1 MIEDNITDITTAP
14 AEQPVPIIDE
24 QTQQVDV
31 AVTPDAPPPVEPE
44 KPAVV
49 LKDINF
55 FNNNVDWHNSNL
67 AEGEK
72 PLKKY
77 KFAQDI
83 PDEEYNGLK
92 GKVEVG
98 TLNEYNTLSTKYPE
112 YKVGKAE
119 KYEDIND
126 ENYTKLHNA
135 NKAQTELTRYNEIVR
150 QLQNKR
156 GLPKIKDRKDLTPEL
171 LGKAESAAVEDLN
184 ADMAKR
190 SKKLGVEFKPF
201 ESFKAIDWDSVGNTY
216 KLSSVKEANESLSKL
231 KEVYGDISPEIKKLP
246 EFSSYE
252 DFEKRKGDLVSL
264 EKSASA
270 AKSKAE
276 QNKFLENVNNQVAL
290 VNKELDANIPIYT
303 DFQTAVSA
311 FKPAKDGTIPF
322 NKKVEEIQTTK
333 GLEDFRNQI
342 SSIQP
347 TGGARGDITAP
358 NLATDNSPFNLEQK
372 RKEYL
377 AKYNER
383 ANNIA
388 MLSKKTLKTGDNAP
402 IFTDED
408 VALTSPYIK
417 MAPMRPSP
425 SVDANWLNREGK
437 FGLGAPNIK
446 MDEVSGRPID
456 PRVDELS
463 ELVSKTNK
471 RSNELSVTLKSKV
484 AEYNDYAKEI
494 EGIQK
499 SGVAITPNQKL
510 HLDNLKEDVDNLRL
524 GLDAMSS
531 SAVSKYNNLF
541 SIKKTQGSTAGDI
554 LRIAAGLPTELLK
567 VIIQSMSTAAPYFTK
582 DFSQKESAD
591 VNKWLDKRASSLIQA
606 ISQSSPE
613 HLQSAGTF
621 MKGLDFSASMV
632 PYILGGE
639 VELGAKVTA
648 SEVLMLMS
656 SFQSELEQLN
666 NNAKTENLSQNEK
679 NGIALSHAVVSTAAM
694 TLGLKAGIKGKG
706 NLGMS
711 IENMTYNVFKNM
723 PTTMS
728 GVRTILSSALAGG
741 SSFAGLNFAS
751 SIAGEGVNKAVNL
764 VKGEEIFPAKNAY
777 QIVGHALESAGEG
790 LFNGAFFGG
799 ITGIVAAVNQGVLNS
814 SVFNAVD
821 EMYNNPAAFNV
832 AHNEIRRKLALGE
845 ITPKEAATQFKSITV
860 FKDIM
865 SQIPEDLNKADRY
878 AVTKLLLENK
888 KYEAQMSGLNE
899 SFAAQFK
906 KRIENNNKE
915 IEKIAASHIERTL
928 SEKEAPTTEEGK
940 PTAEA
945 TPVEPTEEQK
955 AARGRV
961 DDFVEEL
968 ATSNPDAHERAK
980 EDPAPVIDELIE
992 SSKEKLDAAEPE
1004 EKAPIQE
1011 EIDRLEGIKKDVELG
1026 NEKPVEEQEAK
1037 PLGEVSD
1044 SEHTEFI
1051 DTGKVDPKRLE
1062 DIANKVKNNEP
1073 LSDREKDIFTNK
1085 TAEVN
1090 NLIREQAEPKAEKS
1104 DPGGAKFTPELEAQM
1119 PQHKPMFSALKKG
1132 LAAIK
1137 SIMPNIDVRIH
1148 DTHESMQKV
1157 LDAYE
1162 VNGKDGKRR
1171 RAENVKG
1178 NYGVFKDGSIRIDF
1192 NLAAGAN
1199 RITAAHEI
1207 GHIILEKAFGDNPKM
1222 FDYLKRQVSSLV
1234 GETKNQYLLNFIKM
1248 YGESKKSNEY
1258 LTELA
1263 AIMGGG
1269 KIEPTVMRKVAA
1281 AINKIINKA
1290 SLGRFSP
1297 FEDIKNSNEL
1307 VSYFSSLS
1315 EALHAGK
1322 EIKLNEKYT
1331 PKEEPVSEEAANEK
1345 PKSTQ
1350 QLKDEERVLM
1360 SAKSILSRQNEMI
1373 PPEGKKQNNSN
1384 IAKMLQEK
1392 AMEFWGGEI
1401 VTSDTITEEQE
1412 RIIKDNIKEEVKL
1425 ALKKEGNAGDWYTK
1439 EIELAL
1445 EIISVM
1451 HPEIKDRTEALKI
1464 KAFANEPIPED
1475 AASFAARL
1483 PLAVTSQNLDVEV
1496 NSKYGEEQYDT
1507 FKKTGK
1513 FDPSR
1518 EYGSKAESI
1527 SGNLELANVFID
1539 NVGLSGLMDFC
1550 KKEFKVSD
1558 LEKEVSKL
1566 INKKVT
1572 ISGYRNDVVYG
1583 SAIFGPKI
1591 GQGFLQNLMG
1601 NYYPVTI
1608 DLWLRRTWGR
1618 ITGDVVGDGVTKG
1631 RLDRLVIETKKSKN
1645 FIGVE
1650 IPEIVKKYNS
1660 KNIESLLDGNEELRS
1675 EYLDFARKVKAKG
1688 DIMYKS
1694 IHDQPM
1700 TKLMYEDFL
1709 SGKKSYEQIASELSK
1724 YRSKAKEKY
1733 NEYAKKERLNKRKPL
1748 ALGKWLSDFYNSKG
1762 MSSHPTNKEI
1772 SKRKPEWHKSAVV
1785 IINDLKPIDVPTDRD
1800 RQVISRIIN
1809 DSRIDLEKE
1818 NIVLTNADIQAIIW
1832 FPEKDIWAVLGGEK
1846 ESTKKLSYGGEFKK
1860 IAEERGFGEQAK
1872 AAEERVKSRGASRTS
1887 STLEQGPD
1895 EKTGGGINEVIPKSK
1910 QSLVDDAKMTKDM
1923 TEDEKGNY
1931 LFYHYSPGKIPNIDP
1946 RHFGKNLRTGRDERP
1961 GIGVSMYYTR
1971 PDRRDVGGSYG
1982 YVVRVPKDKVYPFNS
1997 DPMNLM
2003 DKARATFEK
2012 MYPGQAFDKNKQVA
2026 FVSQEAAKAGYDMT
2040 VAKWGNDL
2048 RAQTTK
2054 VMKGETYEKPHPDYH
2069 TSTVFNPKL
2078 EKYVANENKPKS
2090 KQSLVETEQRSRFEK
2105 SKMFAGVDKSISDA
2119 ASSYKKKENLSDQ
2132 TPDFVLSVSEND
2144 GKKIADAYEQMAH
2157 DPENPKVKQGFT
2169 ELIGE
2174 IKKQA
2179 KELLS
2184 MGYKF
2189 ELAKEGDG
2197 YNSDSKKMAKDVI
2210 ENKRILVDPSSKSYG
2225 TKRTFDKDN
2234 MGLQDSGYKDAN
2246 GVPMTNVE
2254 LIRAV
2259 HDLFGHAEF
2268 GNGFGAAGEEN
2279 AWRNHM
2285 SMFTP
2290 LAQKALTTTTRGQN
2304 SWVNFGPEMRNPD
2317 GSIKKKGDEGYLSP
2331 SERPFAEQ
2339 KIGFL
2344 PDWAMENSYGDR
2356 VNVEGREVV
2365 PTNKHISEGKEVYE
2379 IDDIDAFYDAI
2390 SAAKSSRGL
2399 DGIQVEL
2406 KDKSK
2411 YQEILDK
2418 GGRFLI
2424 TKDGKAGM
2432 MIEADGNT
2440 GSGFAHKD
2448 IPEGQNT
2455 LKPLLLTAIK
2465 LGARYTDAYDTY
2477 LPNYYSKFGFKVLNR
2492 IPFNKEFADKGWEK
2506 TILSQEPD
2514 VVTMYWDGGDRSKI
2528 EKNYGSFPKYE
2539 KNNGKVI
2546 NDYDKAIEETKNK
2559 SNEIEEFASLVPP
2572 KIDKTKSETP
2582 KSKQQ
2587 LSDKGEEFKK
2597 EMQGFFDRNKDTGKE
2612 EDVIENAIANAE
2624 KKWAPW
2630 IRNNQEEYNSAVMG
2644 FKEANG
2650 IKIKAAPS
2658 QAKISGEKPKK
2669 ITVNERTALKDQI
2682 KLEIKAARDATK
2694 NAAGERKAIGDK
2706 LNEMVDGGKI
2716 TTKQAKIL
2724 TDRFANVNTANPQM
2738 VKKFLD
2744 YAEKVFEDADY
2755 ADKKANANSINRR
2768 IKKALKSS
2776 THLPDI
2782 LLSAAKNF
2790 ASIPTNKVED
2800 LSEHNDIGQKILDA
2814 VKSSGIR
2821 KLKDGNISDNIREA
2835 VKISDVNEYI
2845 DKANEYIESL
2855 PNDDIPEANEKVDNS
2870 EDINNYIKE
2879 TFDGQKE
2886 AIKNMLDTGV
2896 SPDGERYDFAEDET
2910 RLIKKLLAIDLDKAG
2925 NQKSKE
2931 RILEAM
2937 DHLLTNGDI
2946 GNIKYIVEDEYQSNV
2961 EIDEGTKTLID
2972 LTKKKTLWAPIA
2984 AMRARAWNAIG
2995 EVKTDYQKTYQQL
3008 KYASVR
3014 RWDNI
3019 LKNFGGNEVFDKS
3032 LKKLAINYSAYNSRL
3047 KQFDTT
3053 RIQHKLIEKFNGS
3066 KRKLFDFNVRY
3077 TMYARQLEHENN
3089 PGNKKSLPA
3098 FDYIKATYDA
3108 TGTQSGSM
3116 TTESRDRIKKLV
3128 QDNYFG
3134 DNKNPTA
3141 EQIDEFNKKFEDG
3154 DIQID
3159 SKRLYDSFD
3168 KNEKI
3173 AIEKLQAVV
3182 KGIGKYFPRVAMMRG
3197 VNPTMFA
3204 EYHPIRSFG
3213 GPEKRNLLASELGT
3227 VMMNASTRAGVLE
3240 ERTGKATPISLDP
3253 FSTINNATRDVLI
3266 DYYMS
3271 KPIKIVKKIM
3281 NNFEAATK
3289 GTDSHNIASAMNQ
3302 ITTELVDQVIGRS
3315 YTRSIIT
3322 DASGKVTKHVTK
3334 FLIGKASRSVAD
3346 FATNL
3351 LYSSIKNTKEIG
3363 VGFVKHFNLIASN
3376 DLGTILENMG
3386 SYSVDRISPHG
3397 TMVGQFTDPDT
3408 MDIRI
3413 KDNAEMVSKSE
3424 NAAYKLRYNAIHY
3437 PARITSWVMEHLS
3450 STPDLAINRPLWLGT
3465 ADVTFKKLTG
3475 KDIDFKKIKDK
3486 DPDYFERYGNEI
3498 QESASAADKAIAD
3511 ATSTKNPFAAAPKFT
3526 LHKMGEFSKMNN
3538 YLLSFQQQNFE
3549 TVTDA
3554 VMHLYTGGK
3563 VSRVDAVRTIAAA
3576 YARAG
3581 VYKAVQKAAVTVE
3594 AAAAISLASML
3605 GLLNDEDKDE
3615 FDKLISSGSDS
3626 MGARAEL
3633 AGKYLQY
3640 FNTQDP
3646 SVPGISPGVKVDKEL
3661 MTEDE
3666 RAKKSWERQRDG
3678 NNYREIIATG
3688 VKQQMAQDLLNRSFG
3703 NMFNGV
3709 QNTAIEYMNMARVG
3723 EDNYDPYKDNLVR
3736 PAYPVGNDEKHVFST
3751 VAGNM
3756 LGSYGLPIEAG
3767 AYLFEDYHDEMKSI
3781 GKSMKSTQEEIN
3793 KLKSYEN
3800 LSKEGRDKMLELESK
3815 KEKLIAKSYKSYVQL
3830 AYRAGL
3836 TAGSVTG
3843 ILPAGGDINTM
3854 VKAITKDRIMK
3865 PKDWEQI
3872 MKNYYKYSNIGGQ
3885 LQVKSNK

>member
-24 QTQQVDV
+24 QTQQVD
-31 AVTPDAPPPVEPE
+31 APVTPDAPPPVEPE

-49 LKDINF
+49 LKDIDF

-92 GKVEVG
+92 SKVEVG

-135 NKAQTELTRYNEIVR
+135 NKAESELTQYNEIVR
-150 QLQNKR
+150 QLPNKR
-156 GLPKIKDRKDLTPEL
+156 GLIKIKDRKDLTPEL
-171 LGKAESAAVEDLN
+171 LGKAKSAAVEDLN
-184 ADMAKR
+184 ADMAKK
-190 SKKLGVEFKPF
+190 SKLLGVEFKPF
-201 ESFKAIDWDSVGNTY
+201 ESYEKIDWDSVGNTY
-216 KLSSVKEANESLSKL
+216 KLSSVKTANKSLSKL

-270 AKSKAE
+270 TKSKAE
-276 QNKFLENVNNQVAL
+276 QNKFLETVNNQVAS
-290 VNKELDANIPIYT
+290 VNKELGANIPIYT

-591 VNKWLDKRASSLIQA
+591 VNKWLDKKASSLIQA

-764 VKGEEIFPAKNAY
+764 AKGEELFPTKNAY

-1090 NLIREQAEPKAEKS
+1090 NLIREQAEPKAKDT

-1119 PQHKPMFSALKKG
+1119 PQHKPMFNALNKG

-1148 DTHESMQKV
+1148 DTHEGMQNV
-1157 LDAYE
+1157 LDVYD
-1162 VNGKDGKRR
+1162 VKGKDGKRL
-1171 RAENVKG
+1171 RAENTKG
-1178 NYGVFKDGSIRIDF
+1178 NYAVFPNGGIRIDL

-1207 GHIILEKAFGDNPKM
+1207 GHVILEKAFGDSPKM

-1234 GETKNQYLLNFIKM
+1234 GETKNKYLLDFIKN
-1248 YGESKKSNEY
+1248 YGESSKSNEY

-1263 AIMGGG
+1263 AIMRGG

-1281 AINKIINKA
+1281 AINKIISKVTG
-1290 SLGRFSP
+1290 GRFSP

-1331 PKEEPVSEEAANEK
+1331 PKEEPVSEKAANEK

-1350 QLKDEERVLM
+1350 QLKDEDEKAKGIADKTISLVKKGGNQPTMIIKGKKDGKDYIDANDTSMKNLREKKPVM
-1360 SAKSILSRQNEMI
+1360 YINRAIEFAKSTL
-1373 PPEGKKQNNSN
+1373 
-1384 IAKMLQEK
+1384 
-1392 AMEFWGGEI
+1392 
-1401 VTSDTITEEQE
+1401 
-1412 RIIKDNIKEEVKL
+1412 VK
-1425 ALKKEGNAGDWYTK
+1425 GN
-1439 EIELAL
+1439 
-1445 EIISVM
+1445 V
-1451 HPEIKDRTEALKI
+1451 R
-1464 KAFANEPIPED
+1464 
-1475 AASFAARL
+1475 
-1483 PLAVTSQNLDVEV
+1483 
-1496 NSKYGEEQYDT
+1496 
-1507 FKKTGK
+1507 
-1513 FDPSR
+1513 
-1518 EYGSKAESI
+1518 
-1527 SGNLELANVFID
+1527 
-1539 NVGLSGLMDFC
+1539 
-1550 KKEFKVSD
+1550 
-1558 LEKEVSKL
+1558 
-1566 INKKVT
+1566 
-1572 ISGYRNDVVYG
+1572 
-1583 SAIFGPKI
+1583 
-1591 GQGFLQNLMG
+1591 
-1601 NYYPVTI
+1601 
-1608 DLWLRRTWGR
+1608 
-1618 ITGDVVGDGVTKG
+1618 
-1631 RLDRLVIETKKSKN
+1631 
-1645 FIGVE
+1645 
-1650 IPEIVKKYNS
+1650 KYNS
-1660 KNIESLLDGNEELRS
+1660 GASIE
-1675 EYLDFARKVKAKG
+1675 
-1688 DIMYKS
+1688 
-1694 IHDQPM
+1694 Q
-1700 TKLMYEDFL
+1700 KLKWADSVY
-1709 SGKKSYEQIASELSK
+1709 
-1724 YRSKAKEKY
+1724 SKAKETVVSNLLHLYDNIPQHIRDISKLWYDGANKIANDFSQKY
-1733 NEYAKKERLNKRKPL
+1733 NISHEQSAAIIATLSPQKPWFDNLHIAHFLMDFDVNNQNTKLTNDVYDFYKRTGADYPEQVLHLEELSKEIGKKYSE
-1748 ALGKWLSDFYNSKG
+1748 LSDYDKSIMIRHAFDTNYDRRAPTRTPTGHIVGREKSMSSYSGYDKIANAVSIMKDGSSKNISDNIGADSKVRNFYNNIIDPASDKYITIDTHAIAAGYHLPLGSKSEEVNFDFG
-1762 MSSHPTNKEI
+1762 TYSFFHDAYTEAAKQRGILPREMQSITWEGVKSLFPPETKVGKNKDIARDLQQKYKNGELSI
-1772 SKRKPEWHKSAVV
+1772 KQVQKQIKENGKDLSKTSWSGYLDKDAAERESGGY
-1785 IINDLKPIDVPTDRD
+1785 INELSLIGGDKNSD
-1800 RQVISRIIN
+1800 RQGGSGSVI
-1809 DSRIDLEKE
+1809 
-1818 NIVLTNADIQAIIW
+1818 
-1832 FPEKDIWAVLGGEK
+1832 GEVP
-1846 ESTKKLSYGGEFKK
+1846 GVGEGS
-1860 IAEERGFGEQAK
+1860 EVSD
-1872 AAEERVKSRGASRTS
+1872 RV
-1887 STLEQGPD
+1887 
-1895 EKTGGGINEVIPKSK
+1895 IKSK

-1997 DPMNLM
+1997 DPLNLM
-2003 DKARATFEK
+2003 DKAKATFEK

-2090 KQSLVETEQRSRFEK
+2090 KQQVDAYHGSPHDFDEFKMEKIGTGEGAQAFGHGLYFTDLKRIGEEYAKKLSLNKKYSFEGIDNINNIATHPMTKAFIQDMLKSDPKNRTDAINWVRENSKGKSEKVISELMGFAKLLNIDNSVKGNLYNVTLHEGKTPEQYTWLEWDKPLNIKLLSKIKNDFKANRDNFKKTENYNQSDKYLREYYDGLLKKIEAVKIPSNSDLYKRLSVLFGSDKQASSFLLENGIDGVKYPAESIARGATSENARGFNYVVFDEKAVTIKAKSKQQLTFGDKTNIQGVDVTIPDEKEQEALKAERTKKRYFDESVSKMKTSGLSKDQVKKLLDGDNMAILTGTNPDGNAVSDKTNKLLNQKAEKWLQDNGYKYHEVTGKYGQTESSFLVEGMTADRALEFAKEFKQDSVAHSEGLIYSDNTIEK
-2105 SKMFAGVDKSISDA
+2105 RDVNDDAFDVDVTDPEA
-2119 ASSYKKKENLSDQ
+2119 
-2132 TPDFVLSVSEND
+2132 DFVSAIKTND
-2144 GKKIADAYEQMAH
+2144 GKTLGLKIGID
-2157 DPENPKVKQGFT
+2157 F
-2169 ELIGE
+2169 
-2174 IKKQA
+2174 
-2179 KELLS
+2179 
-2184 MGYKF
+2184 
-2189 ELAKEGDG
+2189 
-2197 YNSDSKKMAKDVI
+2197 
-2210 ENKRILVDPSSKSYG
+2210 
-2225 TKRTFDKDN
+2225 
-2234 MGLQDSGYKDAN
+2234 
-2246 GVPMTNVE
+2246 
-2254 LIRAV
+2254 
-2259 HDLFGHAEF
+2259 
-2268 GNGFGAAGEEN
+2268 
-2279 AWRNHM
+2279 
-2285 SMFTP
+2285 
-2290 LAQKALTTTTRGQN
+2290 
-2304 SWVNFGPEMRNPD
+2304 
-2317 GSIKKKGDEGYLSP
+2317 
-2331 SERPFAEQ
+2331 SERGEY
-2339 KIGFL
+2339 K
-2344 PDWAMENSYGDR
+2344 
-2356 VNVEGREVV
+2356 
-2365 PTNKHISEGKEVYE
+2365 
-2379 IDDIDAFYDAI
+2379 
-2390 SAAKSSRGL
+2390 
-2399 DGIQVEL
+2399 
-2406 KDKSK
+2406 
-2411 YQEILDK
+2411 
-2418 GGRFLI
+2418 
-2424 TKDGKAGM
+2424 
-2432 MIEADGNT
+2432 
-2440 GSGFAHKD
+2440 
-2448 IPEGQNT
+2448 
-2455 LKPLLLTAIK
+2455 
-2465 LGARYTDAYDTY
+2465 
-2477 LPNYYSKFGFKVLNR
+2477 
-2492 IPFNKEFADKGWEK
+2492 
-2506 TILSQEPD
+2506 
-2514 VVTMYWDGGDRSKI
+2514 
-2528 EKNYGSFPKYE
+2528 
-2539 KNNGKVI
+2539 
-2546 NDYDKAIEETKNK
+2546 
-2559 SNEIEEFASLVPP
+2559 
-2572 KIDKTKSETP
+2572 P

-2587 LSDKGEEFKK
+2587 LSSDDIRDNMDKMFEDYSKKMKGRPVEEVVNRVIDEVQHNWVK
-2597 EMQGFFDRNKDTGKE
+2597 EGQEIDL
-2612 EDVIENAIANAE
+2612 ENAI
-2624 KKWAPW
+2624 
-2630 IRNNQEEYNSAVMG
+2630 RS
-2644 FKEANG
+2644 FKEDNG
-2650 IKIKAAPS
+2650 IKVKTPPS

-2669 ITVNERTALKDQI
+2669 ITVTERTALKDQI

-2694 NAAGERKAIGDK
+2694 TAAGERKAIGDK

-2716 TTKQAKIL
+2716 TANQAKAL
-2724 TDRFANVNTANPQM
+2724 LNRFANVNTANPDM
-2738 VKKFLD
+2738 VDRYLD
-2744 YAEKVFEDADY
+2744 YAEKVFNDADY
-2755 ADKKANANSINRR
+2755 ADKLNEAREINKKV
-2768 IKKALKSS
+2768 KKAIKSREVQLDLRMA
-2776 THLPDI
+2776 TKKFTD
-2782 LLSAAKNF
+2782 ANV
-2790 ASIPTNKVED
+2790 TKVED
-2800 LSEHNDIGQKILDA
+2800 IDAHLEMGRRLLDA
-2814 VKSSGIR
+2814 TSSSGIGI
-2821 KLKDGNISDNIREA
+2821 KEGEISDRTRKAINIKELSDYTDEVAQKIAETDEA
-2835 VKISDVNEYI
+2835 NLLEATGIDVKSEEPDTVAPSIEDYIRDRFNAMADSIRSMIKSGISPI
-2845 DKANEYIESL
+2845 DGEKYDLSDEDKIKLSKLVKMTA
-2855 PNDDIPEANEKVDNS
+2855 DDIVDP
-2870 EDINNYIKE
+2870 K
-2879 TFDGQKE
+2879 
-2886 AIKNMLDTGV
+2886 
-2896 SPDGERYDFAEDET
+2896 
-2910 RLIKKLLAIDLDKAG
+2910 DKIRA
-2925 NQKSKE
+2925 
-2931 RILEAM
+2931 LEAM
-2937 DHLLTNGDI
+2937 DHLLTNGIMGRIPYILNKIKMSKDVDRGI
-2946 GNIKYIVEDEYQSNV
+2946 NERVRVTSGKVGLLAIENAVQGIRKILSFSGNSKFYHALLRNSTRRIDNVIKNYKGF
-2961 EIDEGTKTLID
+2961 EIFNNGIKQ
-2972 LTKKKTLWAPIA
+2972 IA
-2984 AMRARAWNAIG
+2984 QG
-2995 EVKTDYQKTYQQL
+2995 ESSYKTDLNTMNSDK
-3008 KYASVR
+3008 
-3014 RWDNI
+3014 
-3019 LKNFGGNEVFDKS
+3019 LKNELVKGMGG
-3032 LKKLAINYSAYNSRL
+3032 
-3047 KQFDTT
+3047 
-3053 RIQHKLIEKFNGS
+3053 
-3066 KRKLFDFNVRY
+3066 DFNRVIESGFKM
-3077 TMYARQLEHENN
+3077 TMYLRQLEHESN
-3089 PGNKKSLPA
+3089 PGSKKSPPA
-3098 FDYIKATYDA
+3098 MAFVEKTIEASM
-3108 TGTQSGSM
+3108 SGKHPMNEKSAKLL
-3116 TTESRDRIKKLV
+3116 KKLSEL
-3128 QDNYFG
+3128 YS
-3134 DNKNPTA
+3134 T
-3141 EQIDEFNKKFEDG
+3141 DG
-3154 DIQID
+3154 NID
-3159 SKRLYDSFD
+3159 SKKIWDSFSPAEKKVVEGLRKLYDTLTPYAQKVASEIHDQPFD
-3168 KNEKI
+3168 PFENYTTIVTQNTSRGAEQVLNEKGKLNA
-3173 AIEKLQAVV
+3173 AI
-3182 KGIGKYFPRVAMMRG
+3182 GITP
-3197 VNPTMFA
+3197 
-3204 EYHPIRSFG
+3204 
-3213 GPEKRNLLASELGT
+3213 
-3227 VMMNASTRAGVLE
+3227 AGSIKTKAGQIE
-3240 ERTGKATPISLDP
+3240 ERTGQASAINFDP
-3253 FSTINNATRDVLI
+3253 FSSANKAVRNVMLDYHMTLPLRTMSKITDGFIAKSLEMYKADPSKENESRLLFAKAMRKTFEDVLEATLSRSFFHRDI
-3266 DYYMS
+3266 WSDVKDYVSRASTTYMLSNPS
-3271 KPIKIVKKIM
+3271 KSASEAISNLSYVVPNYPEEMALGITEYKDYSLNGVGGEIM
-3281 NNFEAATK
+3281 RNVNSYATDRAYPHGTLSGAFLSPESYEISTNDMQNIRGFAVNAATK
-3289 GTDSHNIASAMNQ
+3289 AYYNSLMAPQKGLRAVS
-3302 ITTELVDQVIGRS
+3302 E
-3315 YTRSIIT
+3315 
-3322 DASGKVTKHVTK
+3322 
-3334 FLIGKASRSVAD
+3334 
-3346 FATNL
+3346 
-3351 LYSSIKNTKEIG
+3351 
-3363 VGFVKHFNLIASN
+3363 
-3376 DLGTILENMG
+3376 
-3386 SYSVDRISPHG
+3386 
-3397 TMVGQFTDPDT
+3397 TMLT
-3408 MDIRI
+3408 
-3413 KDNAEMVSKSE
+3413 A
-3424 NAAYKLRYNAIHY
+3424 
-3437 PARITSWVMEHLS
+3437 
-3450 STPDLAINRPLWLGT
+3450 PDLAIIRPLWFGSM
-3465 ADVTFKKLTG
+3465 AKSFKKLTG
-3475 KDIDFKKIKDK
+3475 QNIDFEAIAKNDVNYLDK
-3486 DPDYFERYGNEI
+3486 FEDAINKSRDI
-3498 QESASAADKAIAD
+3498 ADKNVTDTGAAKNPWLMSPITVKRHGTLLGQTQNYLANYSRNEYEITTDAIIAMHRGGKISRAD
-3511 ATSTKNPFAAAPKFT
+3511 AAKQISGVLLRAGTYTAIRGVIASGLAAA
-3526 LHKMGEFSKMNN
+3526 GI
-3538 YLLSFQQQNFE
+3538 
-3549 TVTDA
+3549 A
-3554 VMHLYTGGK
+3554 MHHFLY
-3563 VSRVDAVRTIAAA
+3563 D
-3576 YARAG
+3576 
-3581 VYKAVQKAAVTVE
+3581 
-3594 AAAAISLASML
+3594 
-3605 GLLNDEDKDE
+3605 DDDKDE
-3615 FDKLISSGSDS
+3615 LTQAITEGKPDSKETRKIAAKNQINFLTKTSPRIPGIDPSIDLNNVMMTSDKNKFTMKELQERASDENTFSDNFIKGVGGFVAQGVLGRNFGNIQNKFFTSTAVEYLNAKYLHPDDYNRYKNNILYSSWPDFNKNDAYQKTIEAAVGPYGKASSAAWAVGTSINDYLESQSKIKAIDENLRKIDSGEKVPFEQSGLDYRDKLI
-3626 MGARAEL
+3626 
-3633 AGKYLQY
+3633 
-3640 FNTQDP
+3640 
-3646 SVPGISPGVKVDKEL
+3646 KEKNKL
-3661 MTEDE
+3661 
-3666 RAKKSWERQRDG
+3666 
-3678 NNYREIIATG
+3678 I
-3688 VKQQMAQDLLNRSFG
+3688 
-3703 NMFNGV
+3703 
-3709 QNTAIEYMNMARVG
+3709 
-3723 EDNYDPYKDNLVR
+3723 KDNKKNV
-3736 PAYPVGNDEKHVFST
+3736 PAYFRDAIISGLATMGTLPGAKDFENVMTKAMKPTMVELSDYDE
-3751 VAGNM
+3751 
-3756 LGSYGLPIEAG
+3756 L
-3767 AYLFEDYHDEMKSI
+3767 
-3781 GKSMKSTQEEIN
+3781 
-3793 KLKSYEN
+3793 
-3800 LSKEGRDKMLELESK
+3800 
-3815 KEKLIAKSYKSYVQL
+3815 KEKYKFYK
-3830 AYRAGL
+3830 
-3836 TAGSVTG
+3836 GSVKGTIWG
-3843 ILPAGGDINTM
+3843 TPGEKDDI
-3854 VKAITKDRIMK
+3854 
-3865 PKDWEQI
+3865 ESE
-3872 MKNYYKYSNIGGQ
+3872 YYKMTHAGFDLTPEGWI
-3885 LQVKSNK
+3885 KK